1 MKPLRRLA
9 FTLLLFSALL
19 GSGCVQES
27 DREKAESI
35 AVSPPPPVLR
45 SSPEGQRPASP
56 PGQNADTSVPS
67 EGEISLAQLAAEA
80 HASADRAG
88 TSEKQLSA
96 ARELEKVFLH
106 SSQEASP
113 QAIVVRQDL
122 AARAAQ
128 LYLTADQPNEA
139 ERIAKAGIHTSSEP
153 SIPLASLLVA
163 RADAEEMQG
172 KKEQMRASLV
182 EAMKVNQKLM
192 EKELLTP

>member
-1 MKPLRRLA
+1 M
-9 FTLLLFSALL
+9 
-19 GSGCVQES
+19 
-27 DREKAESI
+27 
-35 AVSPPPPVLR
+35 
-45 SSPEGQRPASP
+45 
-56 PGQNADTSVPS
+56 
-67 EGEISLAQLAAEA
+67 AQLAAEA